1 MHHVALHC
9 IHRMHRRTAPCNCL
23 SVRMRRE
30 ELDCRTVTRA
40 RLGVLFGLFFGTCL
54 VFLKVFGGVCAC
66 GGGGGG
72 GGGGESPVM

>member
-1 MHHVALHC
+1 
-9 IHRMHRRTAPCNCL
+9 
-23 SVRMRRE
+23 MRRE